1 MKQAPQKVFKTKKF
15 IQLQKIALK
24 NYERF
29 EATLSEEQKKLFE
42 EVLDNLF
49 KLDGLSREAEK
60 AGLEILFA
68 P

>member
-1 MKQAPQKVFKTKKF
+1 MDKTDILHHAKF
-15 IQLQKIALK
+15 IRLQKIALK

-60 AGLEILFA
+60 AGLEILLA

>member
-1 MKQAPQKVFKTKKF
+1 MDKTDILHSAKF

-29 EATLSEEQKKLFE
+29 EDTLTEEQKKLFE

-49 KLDGLSREAEK
+49 KLDELSREAEK

>member
-1 MKQAPQKVFKTKKF
+1 MDKTDILHRAKF

-24 NYERF
+24 TYERF
-29 EATLSEEQKKLFE
+29 EATLTEEQKKLFE

-49 KLDGLSREAEK
+49 NLDGLSREAEK

>member
-15 IQLQKIALK
+15 IQLRKIALK

-29 EATLSEEQKKLFE
+29 EATLTEEQKKLFE

-49 KLDGLSREAEK
+49 NLDGLSREAEK

>member
-1 MKQAPQKVFKTKKF
+1 MHMDEF

-60 AGLEILFA
+60 AAEKARPLPHYPSNTTE
-68 P
+68 